1 MSSTKYIFT
10 KEHFE
15 KFKAMKAIN
24 PGSTIKQFSKKIGRS
39 PQTVSRAIKG
49 SPHKDAVFALC
60 PMMHTKQV
68 QAQDRVTNKKG
79 WLLCNAHPAIARAA
93 TMAWRAAA

>member
-24 PGSTIKQFSKKIGRS
+24 PSSTIKQFSKKIGRS

-68 QAQDRVTNKKG
+68 QAQERVTNKG
-79 WLLCNAHPAIARAA
+79 GALLCNAHPAIARAA